1 MSTTVATARQS
12 DLVGSLDNLR
22 PTPAKAGLHRTS
34 QSDALGSSDD
44 LGLEGVIQRALL
56 AHYGSVKAAAISLNV
71 DPSLMQRELE
81 AGKISRLNIADP
93 EAKAAIADAIYKAFG
108 RLEDPKARAMR
119 RMKELVDCAKDIE
132 AYLEY
137 VS

>member
-1 MSTTVATARQS
+1 MPTVATARQS
-12 DLVGSLDNLR
+12 VPVGSLDNLR
-22 PTPAKAGLHRTS
+22 PTPAKAGLRPTYR
-34 QSDALGSSDD
+34 SDSVRSSDD
-44 LGLEGVIQRALL
+44 IGLEGVIQRALL

-93 EAKAAIADAIYKAFG
+93 EAKAAIADAIFKAFG
-108 RLEDPKARAMR
+108 RLEDPKSRAVR
-119 RMKELVDCAKDIE
+119 RMREAVECLKEIE

>member
-1 MSTTVATARQS
+1 MPTVATARQS
-12 DLVGSLDNLR
+12 VPVGSLDNLR
-22 PTPAKAGLHRTS
+22 PTPAKAGLRPTYR
-34 QSDALGSSDD
+34 SDS
-44 LGLEGVIQRALL
+44 ALL

-93 EAKAAIADAIYKAFG
+93 EAKAAIADAIFKAFG
-108 RLEDPKARAMR
+108 RLEDPKSRAVR
-119 RMKELVDCAKDIE
+119 RMREAVECLKEIE